1 MTFSRMTYEP
11 VFPEQ
16 AELYSLMHK
25 TMYIMPPTSVYKMLH
40 IFLYFCMEMYFLYFC
55 LMFSYVKYMIYKSI
69 KNYNSIGKLVVFIK
83 GASQSIFI
91 LSLHFSHPLYNII
104 ITKSLK
110 LLLGFMFQ
118 YKQHSLVAMT
128 QKTT

>member
-16 AELYSLMHK
+16 AELYYLMHK

-91 LSLHFSHPLYNII
+91 LSLQYHHHQESQTATRFHVSVQAAFSCCHD
-104 ITKSLK
+104 
-110 LLLGFMFQ
+110 
-118 YKQHSLVAMT
+118 A
-128 QKTT
+128 KTT